1 MSSTDFRPAALEPEL
16 PLQAFVAGRA
26 WAPSAFV
33 LDDALVDAY
42 LDATGEHHPLYDT
55 QGFAPPLI
63 ATMVRWVKASLGG
76 RWPSGTLQ
84 LDHRLVQR
92 RALRRGE
99 TLTIDARILRDEV
112 RGGRPCWELG
122 STLRDASGATVAE
135 QSSLSMGAGAAPGA
149 AAGGGSRG
157 PAAHRTAGDAAPA
170 APAPDASAAATLGP
184 LHARFDARALAAF
197 GRVAGALDP
206 IHVDPDYARGT
217 RWGVNIAQGRLVMT
231 LASRLMLDRF
241 GERWLRGHALSVRFD
256 RAVPVDEPL
265 CATAVADGADGLDYA
280 LRIVDGSGRAVI
292 TGRARLDAPPDK
304 V

>member
-1 MSSTDFRPAALEPEL
+1 MTRTDFRPATLEPEL
-16 PLQAFVAGRA
+16 PVQAFVAGRA
-26 WAPSAFV
+26 WPPAAFV

-42 LDATGEHHPLYDT
+42 LDATGEHHPLYDAH
-55 QGFAPPLI
+55 GFAPPLI

-112 RGGRPCWELG
+112 RGGRPCWTLG
-122 STLRDASGATVAE
+122 STLRDATGATVGE
-135 QSSLSMGAGAAPGA
+135 QSSLSMGAGAVP
-149 AAGGGSRG
+149 G
-157 PAAHRTAGDAAPA
+157 PAATAHRSARDAAPA
-170 APAPDASAAATLGP
+170 AAAPDAPAGETLGP

-206 IHVDPDYARGT
+206 IHVDPEFARGT

-265 CATAVADGADGLDYA
+265 CATAVAAGTDGLDYA

-292 TGRARLDAPPDK
+292 TGQARLDAPPDRA
-304 V
+304 